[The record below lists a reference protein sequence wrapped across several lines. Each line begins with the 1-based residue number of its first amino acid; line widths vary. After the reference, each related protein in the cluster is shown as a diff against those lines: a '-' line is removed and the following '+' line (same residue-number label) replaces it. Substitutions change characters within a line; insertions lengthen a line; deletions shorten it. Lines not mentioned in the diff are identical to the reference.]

1 MPARIRNVNLLP
13 PTEFEM
19 SFGGRFLK
27 WAVTTGRYIIILT
40 ELVVILAFLSRF
52 KLDYELSVLTS
63 KIEGKV
69 SLLEANS
76 PIEREF
82 KSKQA
87 RLEAVKKILTKR
99 ISASETMDSIAV
111 KTPPEVK
118 LTEMTIN
125 GNEVEIDANSFSEK
139 EMGEMI
145 AALDGDKRWSSVE
158 ISSITQGT
166 EKVIKFRLNLKR

>member
-1 MPARIRNVNLLP
+1 
-13 PTEFEM
+13 
-19 SFGGRFLK
+19 LK

-52 KLDYELSVLTS
+52 KLDYELSVLSS

-87 RLEAVKKILTKR
+87 RLEAVKKIL
-99 ISASETMDSIAV
+99 MDSIAV